1 MNSSAPSTQ
10 FNRTQQAIWCASTLV
25 VACALA
31 WLPALQAVIPI
42 EADHVMADFYKDGYL
57 TGFGQALDWQGVWRI
72 LGFSLVG
79 V

>member
-1 MNSSAPSTQ
+1 VM
-10 FNRTQQAIWCASTLV
+10 
-25 VACALA
+25 ACALA